1 MDVDA
6 YSKEIYP
13 CVNNIYIILYI
24 YLYKYIVKYITC
36 STNLIT
42 KYEYGGFLLSHGSTP
57 KSSKSLDHYFSIERN
72 PW

>member
-13 CVNNIYIILYI
+13 CVNNIYIIYI

-42 KYEYGGFLLSHGSTP
+42 KYEYGGFLLSHGRTP